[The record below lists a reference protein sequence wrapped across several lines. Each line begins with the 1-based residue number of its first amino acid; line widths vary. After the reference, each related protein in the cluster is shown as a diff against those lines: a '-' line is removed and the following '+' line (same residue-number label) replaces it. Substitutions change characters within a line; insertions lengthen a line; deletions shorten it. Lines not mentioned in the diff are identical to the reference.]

1 MSLPHKVW
9 KGELNRKLLTY
20 PTYYSTYRFRSSETT
35 IRLLAGNGSGHR
47 HQLAVA
53 FKWKMLKIRNK
64 EETLCIVLRYVGPS
78 FLPALFAWLPDGL
91 TACEMESQ
99 PPQSQSQSD
108 SGTGHRL
115 GHISLTWPSTW
126 TVLECCKYFL
136 KLPYC
141 VRRYSWNESQMLW
154 RVRRW
159 AWFMCQ
165 VNYKQSL
172 LIVDGRFEDITWSQ
186 AVVRV
191 VREIIIKVFMKHWI
205 SNSFEIFNSISFS
218 F

>member
-78 FLPALFAWLPDGL
+78 FLPALLPDCL
-91 TACEMESQ
+91 TAWRPVRWSRSRRSRSLSQ
-99 PPQSQSQSD
+99 IRALD
-108 SGTGHRL
+108 IVSG
-115 GHISLTWPSTW
+115 ISLTWPSTW

-154 RVRRW
+154 RVQRW